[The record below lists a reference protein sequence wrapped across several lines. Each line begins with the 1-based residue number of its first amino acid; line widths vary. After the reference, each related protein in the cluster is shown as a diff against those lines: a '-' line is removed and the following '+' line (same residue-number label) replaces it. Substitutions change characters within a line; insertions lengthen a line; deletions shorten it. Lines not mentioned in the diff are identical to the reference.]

1 MVSFGMQGKMEAR
14 HFLIATNSKETKSL
28 RRCRRPRVISSRISI
43 HQTLQVHDVWYSF
56 LVQKLTYSFG
66 AKFEWR
72 ALELAPKSNWSIRE
86 PVLVRQVIGTLV
98 SSLPVFGMNDAIVLM
113 N

>member
-1 MVSFGMQGKMEAR
+1 LVY
-14 HFLIATNSKETKSL
+14 KS
-28 RRCRRPRVISSRISI
+28 VHVASSCLTILLS
-43 HQTLQVHDVWYSF
+43 HYHPLQSTLQVHDVWYSF

-86 PVLVRQVIGTLV
+86 PVLVRQVIGTLL

-113 N
+113 S